1 MNVTNRIDKLFN
13 NPFINQTCETS
24 HNHIS
29 MRLFLLNH
37 LSTHT
42 NNQSKWK
49 NWFDL
54 VEFGWELTF
63 NVETI
68 KKQTKIKWKTIEITI
83 QLLVLYCIQVVWK
96 VIFDFDL
103 YSFDWLID
111 VHLSF
116 DRFSFNQNQNKSN
129 WWEMIEMIKTIKG
142 NWDLRRRSDWEFI
155 WFDLIVWMN
164 KCFDFASNL
173 FELRNQPTNQLDW

>member
-1 MNVTNRIDKLFN
+1 MNVMNRIHKLFN
-13 NPFINQTCETS
+13 NHFINETCETS

-42 NNQSKWK
+42 NHHESKWK

-68 KKQTKIKWKTIEITI
+68 KKQTKSNEKTIEITN
-83 QLLVLYCIQVVWK
+83 QLLVLYCIEVVWK

-103 YSFDWLID
+103 CVLLIDWL
-111 VHLSF
+111 
-116 DRFSFNQNQNKSN
+116 
-129 WWEMIEMIKTIKG
+129 M
-142 NWDLRRRSDWEFI
+142 FI
-155 WFDLIVWMN
+155 WVLI
-164 KCFDFASNL
+164 DFLSK
-173 FELRNQPTNQLDW
+173 QPKQK

>member
-13 NPFINQTCETS
+13 NPFINETCETS

-42 NNQSKWK
+42 NNHESKWK

-63 NVETI
+63 NVEAI
-68 KKQTKIKWKTIEITI
+68 KKQTKSNEK
-83 QLLVLYCIQVVWK
+83 QLK
-96 VIFDFDL
+96 
-103 YSFDWLID
+103 
-111 VHLSF
+111 
-116 DRFSFNQNQNKSN
+116 
-129 WWEMIEMIKTIKG
+129 
-142 NWDLRRRSDWEFI
+142 
-155 WFDLIVWMN
+155 
-164 KCFDFASNL
+164 
-173 FELRNQPTNQLDW
+173 